1 MEANQKNP
9 HAEKA
14 DHQTSEEATMKRD
27 EKGNVDWDLVPVV
40 IAGTLED
47 QPEHERIRKGLIKV
61 LKKFGG
67 YEPAVDDLHIEQIAT
82 SAIYSKK
89 TVHFLDSANATEIT
103 YSRIIDSKLKLQKM
117 IETALHQLALN
128 RRDRLGQN
136 RELDLMRQLR
146 EAIQNAVKDERQGN
160 R

>member
-1 MEANQKNP
+1 M
-9 HAEKA
+9 
-14 DHQTSEEATMKRD
+14 TD
-27 EKGNVDWDLVPVV
+27 EKEDVDWDLIRIG
-40 IAGTLED
+40 IAGTLAD
-47 QPEHERIRKGLIKV
+47 QPQHEKIRKGLIKV

-89 TVHFLDSANATEIT
+89 TEHFLDSANATEIT